1 MSKIDPNQ
9 SMENFDYKSNSNK
22 SKAEAA
28 KRESQTEE
36 KRVEKVVTGKVITK
50 KKSGFSKFAGEF
62 ISEDAKNIKNYVI
75 GDVLIPA
82 FKKAISDI
90 ITDGIDIILYGGNG
104 RGGAR
109 RSTAD
114 RVSYRSYYD
123 DRGGRAS
130 DRLTS
135 RYSSSSYSYDDIVLD
150 SRGEAEEVLARMDEL
165 MDTYGLVRVADLK
178 DLVGIT
184 GNYTDNKYGWTNI
197 RNAEIVHVRDGWMI
211 KMPRAVAID

>member
-1 MSKIDPNQ
+1 MSKIDPSQ

-22 SKAEAA
+22 SKTEAA
-28 KRESQTEE
+28 KQAEE
-36 KRVEKVVTGKVITK
+36 KRVEKVVTGKVVTK

-62 ISEDAKNIKNYVI
+62 ISEDAKNIKSYVI

-104 RGGAR
+104 RS
-109 RSTAD
+109 RSGRSNAD

-123 DRGGRAS
+123 DRRPS
-130 DRLTS
+130 DKLTTS
-135 RYSSSSYSYDDIVLD
+135 RYSSNSYSYDDIILD

-184 GNYTDNKYGWTNI
+184 GSYTDNKYGWTNI

>member
-1 MSKIDPNQ
+1 MSKIDPSQ

-22 SKAEAA
+22 SKTEAVKQA
-28 KRESQTEE
+28 EE
-36 KRVEKVVTGKVITK
+36 KRVEKVVTGKVVTK

-62 ISEDAKNIKNYVI
+62 ISEDAKNIKSYVI

-104 RGGAR
+104 RS
-109 RSTAD
+109 RSGRFNTD

-123 DRGGRAS
+123 DRRPS
-130 DRLTS
+130 DRLTTS
-135 RYSSSSYSYDDIVLD
+135 RYSSNSYSYDDIILD

-184 GNYTDNKYGWTNI
+184 GSYTDNKYGWTNI

>member
-1 MSKIDPNQ
+1 MSKIDPSQ

-22 SKAEAA
+22 SKTEAV
-28 KRESQTEE
+28 KQVEE
-36 KRVEKVVTGKVITK
+36 KRVEKVVTGKVVTK
-50 KKSGFSKFAGEF
+50 KRSGFSKFAGEF
-62 ISEDAKNIKNYVI
+62 ISEDAKNIKSYVI

-104 RGGAR
+104 RS
-109 RSTAD
+109 RSGRSNAD

-123 DRGGRAS
+123 DRRPS
-130 DRLTS
+130 DRLTTS
-135 RYSSSSYSYDDIVLD
+135 RYSSNSYSYDDIILD

-184 GNYTDNKYGWTNI
+184 GSYTDNKYGWTNI